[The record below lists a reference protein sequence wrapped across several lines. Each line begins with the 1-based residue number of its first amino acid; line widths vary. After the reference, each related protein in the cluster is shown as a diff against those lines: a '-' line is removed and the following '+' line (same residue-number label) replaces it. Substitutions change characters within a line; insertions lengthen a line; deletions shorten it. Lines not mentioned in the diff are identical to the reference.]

1 MEEGAHKYSKKKSW
15 TKTTR
20 KKNWVCQEILARV
33 LPLHCYHCIVTT
45 AFTVSTTTTV
55 SCIFNVVVVWLIVF
69 ASTTSITFRTFSF
82 ACTALR
88 RTGNTE
94 AQEKQEQK
102 TQEKEN
108 TQNNNHHQIFWC
120 HGRRDGASKIF
131 GGLCG
136 SRFWA
141 GKFLTA
147 AAATLFDRPLLLLT
161 DLCFF
166 LSSLLTSLYP
176 RLLFLSSKQ
185 KPQPFPGKFL
195 LVPPVPYT
203 RPMMICCQLT
213 TNQLLLVFQ
222 IFCNNIFN

>member
-1 MEEGAHKYSKKKSW
+1 MVVVTVVVRTCMEEGAHKCSKKKSW
-15 TKTTR
+15 MKTTR
-20 KKNWVCQEILARV
+20 KKKYWVCQEILARV

-147 AAATLFDRPLLLLT
+147 AAATLD
-161 DLCFF
+161 
-166 LSSLLTSLYP
+166 
-176 RLLFLSSKQ
+176 
-185 KPQPFPGKFL
+185 
-195 LVPPVPYT
+195 
-203 RPMMICCQLT
+203 
-213 TNQLLLVFQ
+213 
-222 IFCNNIFN
+222 